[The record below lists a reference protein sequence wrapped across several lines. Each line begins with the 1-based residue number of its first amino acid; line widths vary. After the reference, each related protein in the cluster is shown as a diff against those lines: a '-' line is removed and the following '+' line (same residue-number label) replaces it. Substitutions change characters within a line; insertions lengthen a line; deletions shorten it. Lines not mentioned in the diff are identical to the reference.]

1 MTDVMAL
8 RNSVL
13 CGIAVV
19 AVAGCGAVR
28 ASSTVRPAVP
38 GATTPPAVSVVA
50 PTAAPTATTPVTPDT
65 SGINQQISGI
75 DNQLS
80 TIDGQLN
87 AANAGLSTSEGDPS
101 Q

>member
-1 MTDVMAL
+1 MTHVTAL

-19 AVAGCGAVR
+19 AVAGCGALR
-28 ASSTVRPAVP
+28 PSSV
-38 GATTPPAVSVVA
+38 TPPAPPVTGVA
-50 PTAAPTATTPVTPDT
+50 ASTGVAGAVPAATPVATPDT
-65 SGINQQISGI
+65 SAINQQITGI

-80 TIDGQLN
+80 TIDGQIN

>member
-1 MTDVMAL
+1 MTHVTAL
-8 RNSVL
+8 RNSFL

-19 AVAGCGAVR
+19 AVAGCGAVQV
-28 ASSTVRPAVP
+28 SSTTGPAAHGVTSSA
-38 GATTPPAVSVVA
+38 GVTDAA
-50 PTAAPTATTPVTPDT
+50 PTAAPTATTAATPDT

-75 DNQLS
+75 DNQLR